1 MTYLQRALATGASA
15 IQPAEP
21 PPRVLSHE
29 RSIVEEFER
38 FMPRVIA
45 GSMLIA
51 LADVVAGTVL
61 SEPTLLAAAVLTA
74 CFGMLILG
82 ARALQ
87 YRGRSGWVGP
97 MLAVGVYVLGVL
109 SAVLL
114 PGAAT
119 AAAML
124 PILSVVMV
132 LPGRSRRGVAGILTV
147 ALVGSAVALLMATVP
162 HPFPPLDEPLG
173 SLFESASLLGVAV
186 LILGALTD
194 SMVQG
199 RASLDGMR
207 RILQARD
214 ADSAERTAIVASIG
228 KLERKGTIETTAEVI
243 VDALRKLPHIDLA
256 AVFACVGPD
265 LEILALAGPPDFPVG
280 QGELLP
286 EARARHLLDRMSG
299 GPWAELWGN
308 KAEYE
313 EYGTQFTA
321 TGIKGLAYAPFFE
334 GGRVIGVI
342 AIGTR
347 SDEHA
352 ARLVAELPAVAEFAA
367 TAGLLL
373 TPMMVARREIE
384 VAREGIVA
392 IMAAG
397 SFRPVFQPIV
407 ELSSGRT
414 VGFEALTRF
423 ADGRPPNLVFAS
435 AIKAGMGL
443 ELELRTL
450 ESALAA
456 SRELPGG
463 TWLSL
468 NMSPTLLVEA
478 IDLGRLLARRD
489 RPLVIEITE
498 HVAIDDYAAVRSA
511 IERLGSDVRVAV
523 DDAGAGIANFN
534 HLVELR
540 PHLVKVDAGLIRD
553 LDTDLVRQ
561 AVVVGLVHF
570 AAKAGCEIIAEGIET
585 EAERAT
591 AHALGVT
598 HVQGYLMARPGRA
611 GTFARPAQAPRSPV
625 VAGIETR
632 AVVPAA

>member
-1 MTYLQRALATGASA
+1 MR
-15 IQPAEP
+15 PAGP
-21 PPRVLSHE
+21 KPRVLTHD
-29 RSIVEEFER
+29 RSIVEELER
-38 FMPRVIA
+38 FTPRVIA
-45 GSMLIA
+45 LSMLVAMVEI
-51 LADVVAGTVL
+51 VAGTVL
-61 SEPTLLAAAVLTA
+61 NEPTLLGSAVLTA
-74 CFGMLILG
+74 CFGILFIA
-82 ARALQ
+82 ARGLQ
-87 YRGRSGWVGP
+87 RLGRDRWAGP
-97 MLAVGVYVLGVL
+97 MLAISVYVLGIV
-109 SAVLL
+109 SAMLL

-147 ALVGSAVALLMATVP
+147 ALVGSAVALLMGHAP

-173 SLFESASLLGVAV
+173 SLFASASLLGVAV

-194 SMVQG
+194 SMVQA
-199 RASLDGMR
+199 RASLDAMR
-207 RILQARD
+207 RILQARE

-228 KLERKGTIETTAEVI
+228 KLERKGTIETTAEAI
-243 VDALRKLPHIDLA
+243 VDALMNLPDIDLA
-256 AVFACVGPD
+256 AVFACDGRA
-265 LEILALAGPPDFPVG
+265 LEVLALAGPPGFPVG
-280 QGELLP
+280 QGDLLP

-299 GPWAELWGN
+299 GPWAELWAN
-308 KAEYE
+308 NAEYE

-321 TGIKGLAYAPFFE
+321 TGIKGQAYAPFFE
-334 GGRVIGVI
+334 GGRVIGAI

-373 TPMMVARREIE
+373 SPMMVARRETA

-407 ELSSGRT
+407 ELDSGRT

-450 ESALAA
+450 ESALYA
-456 SRELPGG
+456 SRDLPGG

-468 NMSPTLLVEA
+468 NISPTLLVEA

-489 RPLVIEITE
+489 RPLVLEITE
-498 HVAIDDYAAVRSA
+498 HVTVDDYAAVRSA

-523 DDAGAGIANFN
+523 DDAGAGIANFS
-534 HLVELR
+534 HFVELR
-540 PHLVKVDAGLIRD
+540 PHQVKVDAGLIRD

-561 AVVVGLVHF
+561 AVVVGLVHY
-570 AAKAGCEIIAEGIET
+570 AAKAGCVVIAEGIET

-598 HVQGYLMARPGRA
+598 HGQGYLMARPGRA
-611 GTFARPAQAPRSPV
+611 GTFAGPAQALRSRL
-625 VAGIETR
+625 VAGMETR
-632 AVVPAA
+632 TVVPAA